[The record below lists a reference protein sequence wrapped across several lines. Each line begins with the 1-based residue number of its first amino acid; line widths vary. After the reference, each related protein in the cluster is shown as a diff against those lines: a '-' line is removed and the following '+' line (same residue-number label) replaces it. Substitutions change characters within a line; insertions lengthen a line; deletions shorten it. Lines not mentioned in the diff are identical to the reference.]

1 MGREVENLIRENTE
15 LLETKNA
22 LNIVKNDLIA
32 RLDQL
37 SSEHAV
43 YREEA
48 RSLELVKI
56 KLIERIRG
64 LEDELK
70 ELKEAKNQTETPEE
84 DKAQGRRFTRL
95 EMARVLMERNQYK
108 ENFFELQEAVK
119 FTELQRARRTT
130 SSNNQNKSIIWS
142 FFSNLLGD
150 STSTSHIGQNVKKS
164 QTKKNIPSSPLTQR
178 KARSGGDKEDKTNQ
192 DRFNAERRQHYHE
205 VSQHMKQED
214 FPTAYGWSIPSTK
227 AAAQNLSIPVPVNC
241 RPLIENASPSLKIC
255 CAASCSLH
263 GGLSNG
269 EYIVGDPIL
278 GCDPYLFLKNNF
290 QRSNNENG
298 GRKSIGEI
306 KKLNGSEFSLLESS
320 SLVWI
325 CSSSEIQ
332 KPFVTILDVNC
343 PNSILEG
350 FEINEIGARIFC
362 IASVSGIHYSDIR
375 ITEEG
380 LNSDSELCTRG
391 GYFEKSKTL
400 IESIMDF
407 ELFGSVEFIKFQ
419 LSTKNGGGEGEAIQT
434 LIWEGQQK
442 MTSPSKRRRDS
453 SINESLQLNDTSVVN
468 VEGYPSPSPLDKL
481 SLHIRNTLKRY
492 EALPDEDILTLP
504 LMWIGTESEYI
515 YIYSS
520 VKDWRKCLR
529 CIKMPDAVLSILH
542 SNGRVFVALANGCIA
557 VFHRDM
563 KGRWSDIG
571 FHLMQIGPSDASVC
585 YLHQVYGKI
594 WAACKN
600 CIVVFD
606 PVTLRVDNI
615 FPAHPR
621 KDSKIR
627 QFAHYGS
634 GVWISI
640 RLDSTIRLFHAE
652 TCQHLQDLDVESF
665 ITKMLGPNKLDLVL
679 LRITSLSI
687 LDKRIWIGIGSGIIV
702 SIPFGCEDNSNNNK
716 STSEKAKGPGQVI
729 RVMNTTENAEGDKTS
744 IIPFCEISN
753 AQLSFHGH
761 KDPVRFLV
769 PVLAEGFS
777 DLTYNSEQ
785 TKAYMVSGG
794 DGYIDFR
801 LGDDTSCE
809 ENTKSSTQNNN
820 NSNVRDMS
828 HLLMW
833 ENDCSLEWM
842 KT

>member
-1 MGREVENLIRENTE
+1 MNDDGDGISLGADLTGNLVDPAEFASAVNDTFIGMGREVENLIRENTE

-150 STSTSHIGQNVKKS
+150 STSTSHIRQNVKKS

-407 ELFGSVEFIKFQ
+407 ELFGSVEFIKLQ
-419 LSTKNGGGEGEAIQT
+419 LSTKKGEGEAIQT

-453 SINESLQLNDTSVVN
+453 SINESLQLNDTSIVN
-468 VEGYPSPSPLDKL
+468 VEGLATRSSLLRQKTALHRNLAIPLQEDNINNNSEGDEFSKINFEEKKFGKNEQKIELFSEHKNKLGESQDPSPSPLDKL

-504 LMWIGTESEYI
+504 LMWIGTESE
-515 YIYSS
+515 
-520 VKDWRKCLR
+520 
-529 CIKMPDAVLSILH
+529 
-542 SNGRVFVALANGCIA
+542 
-557 VFHRDM
+557 
-563 KGRWSDIG
+563 
-571 FHLMQIGPSDASVC
+571 
-585 YLHQVYGKI
+585 
-594 WAACKN
+594 
-600 CIVVFD
+600 
-606 PVTLRVDNI
+606 
-615 FPAHPR
+615 
-621 KDSKIR
+621 
-627 QFAHYGS
+627 
-634 GVWISI
+634 
-640 RLDSTIRLFHAE
+640 
-652 TCQHLQDLDVESF
+652 
-665 ITKMLGPNKLDLVL
+665 
-679 LRITSLSI
+679 
-687 LDKRIWIGIGSGIIV
+687 
-702 SIPFGCEDNSNNNK
+702 
-716 STSEKAKGPGQVI
+716 
-729 RVMNTTENAEGDKTS
+729 
-744 IIPFCEISN
+744 
-753 AQLSFHGH
+753 
-761 KDPVRFLV
+761 
-769 PVLAEGFS
+769 
-777 DLTYNSEQ
+777 
-785 TKAYMVSGG
+785 
-794 DGYIDFR
+794 
-801 LGDDTSCE
+801 
-809 ENTKSSTQNNN
+809 
-820 NSNVRDMS
+820 
-828 HLLMW
+828 
-833 ENDCSLEWM
+833 
-842 KT
+842 